1 VPGTDVVQVYATQ
14 PTTHDIVVAP
24 IRRLV
29 GFARVTLAPGQ
40 TRNVAIPISLSAL
53 ATTPGDIQ
61 SFGPTVVQPGDYQLQ
76 LASGSLRAPFT
87 IHR

>member
-1 VPGTDVVQVYATQ
+1 
-14 PTTHDIVVAP
+14 VVAP

-29 GFARVTLAPGQ
+29 GFARVTLNPGQ
-40 TRNVAIPISLSAL
+40 TRNVAIPIALSAL

-61 SFGPTVVQPGDYQLQ
+61 STGRPVVQPGDYQLQ
-76 LASGSLRAPFT
+76 LATGSLRAPFT

>member
-1 VPGTDVVQVYATQ
+1 
-14 PTTHDIVVAP
+14 VVAP

-29 GFARVTLAPGQ
+29 GFARVPLNPGQ
-40 TRNVAIPISLSAL
+40 SRNVAIPIALGAL

-61 SFGPTVVQPGDYQLQ
+61 SFGPPVVQPGDYVLQ
-76 LASGSLRAPFT
+76 LATGSLRAAFR

>member
-1 VPGTDVVQVYATQ
+1 MQVYATQ
-14 PTTHDIVVAP
+14 PTTHNVVIAP

-29 GFARVTLAPGQ
+29 GFARVTVAAGQ
-40 TRNVAIPISLSAL
+40 TKTVAIPISLGAL

-61 SFGPTVVQPGDYQLQ
+61 SSAPPVVQPGEYALNVGTV
-76 LASGSLRAPFT
+76 SAPFT